1 MNKSKM
7 LAVAAAAASAA
18 ALTGCTTEPTLTERN
33 YGVSVRQ
40 MIEAQTYDPST
51 LTNPSTETVDSSDGQ
66 RAGNVLEGYR
76 RGVTAPEAANQGV
89 DITVDGGQ

>member
-1 MNKSKM
+1 MLA
-7 LAVAAAAASAA
+7 LAVAASATA
-18 ALTGCTTEPTLTERN
+18 FAGCTTEPTQTERN

-51 LTNPSTETVDSSDGQ
+51 IANPSTETVERSDGQ
-66 RAGNVLEGYR
+66 RAGAVLEGYR
-76 RGVTAPEAANQGV
+76 RGVTAPETANQGV

>member
-1 MNKSKM
+1 M
-7 LAVAAAAASAA
+7 LALAAAASATA
-18 ALTGCTTEPTLTERN
+18 FAGCTTKPTQTERN

-51 LTNPSTETVDSSDGQ
+51 LTNPSTETVESSDGQ

-76 RGVTAPEAANQGV
+76 RGVTPPEAASQGV
-89 DITVDGGQ
+89 DISIDEGR

>member
-7 LAVAAAAASAA
+7 VVVALAASATMLA
-18 ALTGCTTEPTLTERN
+18 ACTTEPTLTERN

-51 LTNPSTETVDSSDGQ
+51 IASPSTETVDSSDGQ

-76 RGVTAPEAANQGV
+76 RGVTAPEAAGQGV
-89 DITVDGGQ
+89 DMSIDE

>member
-1 MNKSKM
+1 MNTTRV
-7 LAVAAAAASAA
+7 LALAAAASATV
-18 ALTGCTTEPTLTERN
+18 LVGCTIKPTLTESN

-51 LTNPSTETVDSSDGQ
+51 LTNPSTATVESSDGQ
-66 RAGNVLEGYR
+66 RAGNALEGYR
-76 RGVTAPEAANQGV
+76 RGVTAPEAATQGV

>member
-7 LAVAAAAASAA
+7 LALAATTAVLAA
-18 ALTGCTTEPTLTERN
+18 CTTEPTLTERN

-51 LTNPSTETVDSSDGQ
+51 IQNPSTETVDSSDGQ

-76 RGVTAPEAANQGV
+76 RGVTAPEAAGQGV
-89 DITVDGGQ
+89 DMSIDE

>member
-1 MNKSKM
+1 M
-7 LAVAAAAASAA
+7 LAMAAAASAIVLA
-18 ALTGCTTEPTLTERN
+18 GCTTEPTQTERN

-51 LTNPSTETVDSSDGQ
+51 RSNPSTETVEKSDGQ
-66 RAGNVLEGYR
+66 RAGNALEGYR

-89 DITVDGGQ
+89 DITVDGGE

>member
-1 MNKSKM
+1 MNTTRV
-7 LAVAAAAASAA
+7 LAIAAAVSATMLVA
-18 ALTGCTTEPTLTERN
+18 CTTKPTLTESN

-51 LTNPSTETVDSSDGQ
+51 RTNPSTETVDSSDGQ

-76 RGVTAPEAANQGV
+76 RGVTAPEAASQGV
-89 DITVDGGQ
+89 DISIDE